1 MKRLLCLIT
10 LLAGLTPAGAQEEQ
24 PMRIRCELS
33 MPKTLPSAQPA
44 ELAFTLINASD
55 DVVQV
60 LTWQTPF
67 EGTKAP
73 MFTVMRDGASVE
85 YQGPMLK
92 RGAPRKEHYL
102 ALKPRERKQVR
113 INLADGWDVDAPG
126 NYTVEYS
133 AQLFDVITGPAP
145 SPRSLDEFQAMTPSC
160 NPVAFTRVR

>member
-102 ALKPRERKQVR
+102 A
-113 INLADGWDVDAPG
+113 
-126 NYTVEYS
+126 
-133 AQLFDVITGPAP
+133 
-145 SPRSLDEFQAMTPSC
+145 
-160 NPVAFTRVR
+160 